1 MIITRGILQHDQ
13 SDCGAAALASVFN
26 MHRLLIPVTQLREA
40 MRVDKS
46 GASIYAIIKTAE
58 TYGIRGEGVVGDR
71 LGTRARNGIE
81 GGLGCRTRRRRDQP
95 QHDDEWP
102 RLFIPLRC
110 PTYIIRAV

>member
-26 MHRLLIPVTQLREA
+26 MHRLLIPVTQLRET

-58 TYGIRGEGVVGDR
+58 TYGIRGEGLVGD
-71 LGTRARNGIE
+71 LEALAASIGSKMYQIK
-81 GGLGCRTRRRRDQP
+81 LM
-95 QHDDEWP
+95 
-102 RLFIPLRC
+102 L
-110 PTYIIRAV
+110 V